1 MEKFFAGMLA
11 ALSTIRTNF
20 PMGLTARVAR
30 KTKTE
35 TSDSP
40 TCSIVQASTIVGMV
54 APQDKVLIEIYLF
67 WILKL
72 NFKFTDCENGLLYYY
87 DDNIAW
93 CRFVNFW
100 FFVSE
105 DFFK

>member
-1 MEKFFAGMLA
+1 MLA

-40 TCSIVQASTIVGMV
+40 TCSIVQAITIAGTV
-54 APQDKVLIEIYLF
+54 APQDKVYLYKFIYF
-67 WILKL
+67 EFL
-72 NFKFTDCENGLLYYY
+72 N
-87 DDNIAW
+87 
-93 CRFVNFW
+93 
-100 FFVSE
+100 
-105 DFFK
+105 